1 MSPPAENAFPA
12 PVNTIARTSS
22 SASSSRITSG
32 SSRKNAWFIALNLS
46 GRLMV
51 TSAVPSPRRAI
62 SKVSMSAILP
72 TNRLAGNFDPMRA
85 VLDAYFAG
93 INSERYAD
101 VAALFAPGGVLV
113 APGVKPRT
121 GPAEI
126 AAYFDMVLE
135 RYPVHHDQPT
145 RTLIDGTTATV
156 EIDFTGELA
165 TGASLTFEAVDV
177 FDLDAEGRITKLVT
191 WYDSHLVRARLTDAE
206 AQTDEN
212 ARTRAALRE
221 VRRGEAVELSGIW
234 KLAPAAPLAAR
245 AVTENPRPGDVLLV
259 HGDAELDTLE
269 NLAAVIATGTLTGT
283 ADFPHGDGW
292 DLAGATRGLFVSI
305 GPGAALWT

>member
-1 MSPPAENAFPA
+1 MPSNAWKSEMSPPAENALPA
-12 PVNTIARTSS
+12 PVSTIARTSG
-22 SASSSRITSG
+22 SSSSWRITSG
-32 SSRKNAWFIALNLS
+32 SSRKNAWFIAFSLS

-62 SKVSMSAILP
+62 SRVSMEPILP
-72 TNRLAGNFDPMRA
+72 TNRLAGKFERMRA

-101 VAALFAPGGVLV
+101 VAALFAPEGVLI

-121 GPAEI
+121 GPAQI

-165 TGASLTFEAVDV
+165 SGAPLTFEAVDV
-177 FDLDAEGRITKLVT
+177 FDLDADGKITKLVT

-206 AQTDEN
+206 ARDDEN

-221 VRRGEAVELSGIW
+221 VRKGEPVELGGIW
-234 KLAPAAPLAAR
+234 KVAPPGPLAAR
-245 AVTENPRPGDVLLV
+245 ATTEDPRPGDVLLV
-259 HGDAELDTLE
+259 HGDADVSGLDG
-269 NLAAVIATGTLTGT
+269 LAAILATG
-283 ADFPHGDGW
+283 
-292 DLAGATRGLFVSI
+292 
-305 GPGAALWT
+305 